1 MDSPGRFGT
10 IQLLRTTSN
19 VAPPNATTDVVTSFG
34 IDTPSVSFGRDPTCS
49 VRLYYAAVSP
59 LHARVVFSPAGK
71 AFVEVLGEQGMRVD
85 GCGVFPH
92 TGGKGPK
99 TIPLGGGS
107 ELEIHGKRFR
117 FVYPPKELRK
127 VLAASPAPNRALR
140 LSMISSAQ
148 VFSPRPSADPRQNLR
163 VLQSPMRAPFPRAAT
178 NNSHTRMAAPTN
190 NASEDEEH
198 ENITLVQGAHPRV
211 VEEARDLVI
220 LEDVDLSL
228 SPSPSSP
235 RNAPPAPDAPQPA
248 RPTTPARRQSLHR
261 AVLIRSAQRAY
272 ADENDSGSE
281 EEDGGSE
288 DEAVAALLGDALS
301 DEDEGGSDDDEPDH
315 QHHDQAGDVTDEDAD
330 EDMEAEVVEQPAP
343 RAPTWRKS
351 LERIALWPFR
361 VKREVRAF
369 YFCVSRS
376 FCGDWFFFPRAIYSV
391 RMRVTHS
398 LFLHFCIQTFRLP
411 LPPPP
416 LSPFFSR
423 PPSASLF
430 DPNINIVLRPF
441 SPFLRSSIRPLS
453 PACPDA
459 FIPHRKRS
467 RPSRWSTPTR
477 ATSKTNMTMRKTKTK
492 NKTQISPTRRYV
504 LPSLVL
510 FFWFCGSFFP
520 FA

>member
-19 VAPPNATTDVVTSFG
+19 VAPPSATTDVVTSFG

-92 TGGKGPK
+92 TDGKGPK

-235 RNAPPAPDAPQPA
+235 RNAPPALDAPQLA

-301 DEDEGGSDDDEPDH
+301 DEDEGGSDNDEPD
-315 QHHDQAGDVTDEDAD
+315 HHDQAGDVTDEDAD
-330 EDMEAEVVEQPAP
+330 EEMEAEVVEQPAP

-369 YFCVSRS
+369 YFCMSRS
-376 FCGDWFFFPRAIYSV
+376 FCAVWGFLRCLVFFPRY
-391 RMRVTHS
+391 
-398 LFLHFCIQTFRLP
+398 LFRSHARHP
-411 LPPPP
+411 SP
-416 LSPFFSR
+416 LSSLLHTHVPSSPPTSSVVPVFSR

-430 DPNINIVLRPF
+430 
-441 SPFLRSSIRPLS
+441 
-453 PACPDA
+453 
-459 FIPHRKRS
+459 
-467 RPSRWSTPTR
+467 
-477 ATSKTNMTMRKTKTK
+477 
-492 NKTQISPTRRYV
+492 
-504 LPSLVL
+504 
-510 FFWFCGSFFP
+510 
-520 FA
+520 